1 MEKKEMKDKVLNALW
16 LLNQRGK
23 GNKDKARE
31 ELWKVFINL

>member
-31 ELWKVFINL
+31 ELWKVFVNL